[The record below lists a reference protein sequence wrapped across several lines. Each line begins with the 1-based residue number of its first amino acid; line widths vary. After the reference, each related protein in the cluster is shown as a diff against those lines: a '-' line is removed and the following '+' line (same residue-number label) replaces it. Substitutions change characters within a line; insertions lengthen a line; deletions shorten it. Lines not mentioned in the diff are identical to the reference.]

1 MDGFISISENNP
13 KNIQIN
19 NSAFFINVLFFL
31 LYNPSLVIFHE
42 KENLPIIL
50 SFKYR
55 FFFIQYIYT
64 LDPNLYQ

>member
-1 MDGFISISENNP
+1 M
-13 KNIQIN
+13 
-19 NSAFFINVLFFL
+19 FFFFL

-55 FFFIQYIYT
+55 FFLYNTYIPLIQIFT
-64 LDPNLYQ
+64 NKRENKSKLH